1 MMCSISSARERA
13 RENNVRARRR
23 AAKSPDGR
31 MERRTVQ
38 KNPMSL
44 QVGRTWPEGAIAFDP
59 RPKRQLPNLGD
70 RKSNLRE
77 MSRHL
82 NPSIGKWPHLLRV
95 GNPLF
100 AWPWKRYSLH

>member
-1 MMCSISSARERA
+1 
-13 RENNVRARRR
+13 
-23 AAKSPDGR
+23 

-82 NPSIGKWPHLLRV
+82 NPSIGKGPHLLRV

-100 AWPWKRYSLH
+100 AWPWKRYSLHCLRIPVKWATDSGDVGQGRSEATLVVFLQ